1 MKIVAVTACT
11 VGVAHTYLA
20 QDQLIAAAKRRGDSI
35 RVETQGTIGAE
46 NVLSENEIKDADI
59 VIFAADVAVSNEQRF
74 KGKKIVRVK
83 SELAIKQPDKLLQK
97 IADKLAGKD
106 NV

>member
-1 MKIVAVTACT
+1 MKIVAITACT

-46 NVLSENEIKDADI
+46 NKLTEKEIADADV
-59 VIFAADVAVSNEQRF
+59 VIFAADVAVAEEERF
-74 KGKKIVRVK
+74 KGKPIVRVK
-83 SELAIKQPDKLLQK
+83 SEIAIKQPDKLLEK
-97 IADKLAGKD
+97 VAEKLK
-106 NV
+106 